1 MTRPNVEVLFAKL
14 DSEASAPTQGTKS
27 AAGWDLR
34 ALETT
39 TVSKGS
45 SAKIRTGLAVAIPE
59 GWEGQIRSRS
69 SLGAKGMIMPNGV
82 GTIDSDYR
90 GELMV
95 LATWIGEGDSIELAK
110 GERIAQMLI
119 APVPL
124 TSYKEVT
131 FEELSTTERGEG
143 GFGSSGRF

>member
-1 MTRPNVEVLFAKL
+1 MRQNVEVLFAKL
-14 DSEASAPTQGTKS
+14 DPDASIPTQGSKS

-34 ALETT
+34 ALED
-39 TVSKGS
+39 TVVKKGKS
-45 SAKIRTGLAVAIPE
+45 SKIRTGLAVAIPE

-95 LATWIGEGDSIELAK
+95 LATWIGDGEKIELSK

-124 TSYKEVT
+124 TTYREVS
-131 FEELSTTERGEG
+131 FEELSTTDRGEG

>member
-1 MTRPNVEVLFAKL
+1 MEVLFAKL
-14 DSEASAPTQGTKS
+14 EPSAEAPTQGTKS

-34 ALETT
+34 ALEKT
-39 TVSKGS
+39 TVSKGKS
-45 SAKIRTGLAVAIPE
+45 TKIRTGLTVAIPD

-95 LATWIGEGDSIELAK
+95 LATWIGEGDSITLEK
-110 GERIAQMLI
+110 GERVAQLLI
-119 APVPL
+119 APVPQ
-124 TSYKEVT
+124 TTFKEVSL
-131 FEELSTTERGEG
+131 EDLSKTERGEG

>member
-1 MTRPNVEVLFAKL
+1 MRQDVEVLFAKL
-14 DSEASAPTQGTKS
+14 EPAAEAPSQGTKS

-34 ALETT
+34 ALEQT
-39 TVSKGS
+39 TVKKGKS
-45 SAKIRTGLAVAIPE
+45 TKIRTGLAVAIPE

-95 LATWIGEGDSIELAK
+95 LATWIGEGDSITLEK
-110 GERIAQMLI
+110 GERVAQLLV
-119 APVPL
+119 APVPQ
-124 TSYKEVT
+124 TTFTEVS
-131 FEELSTTERGEG
+131 FEDLSETERGEG